1 MIIKA
6 KIIDSIT
13 VLNLEHSLNFSIDAS
28 VFLLGQ
34 IIAKAKHLKLLNIG
48 GQEKRK
54 IGIFIS
60 EESIAFYWDKEQRC
74 TLEEGYGEFRIVER
88 FEN

>member
-13 VLNLEHSLNFSIDAS
+13 VLNLKHSLNFSIDAS

-54 IGIFIS
+54 IGILTTFS
-60 EESIAFYWDKEQRC
+60 SFQNY
-74 TLEEGYGEFRIVER
+74 F
-88 FEN
+88 F